1 MEKQLAIEFLHF
13 VTQYG
18 FTYVGHSNLTKPY
31 TYSFINDGYDPSSRF
46 IVPANK
52 ERLTSIELFEMFMEN
67 KEGLDKGFLF
77 DNVL

>member
-18 FTYVGHSNLTKPY
+18 FTYVGHHDLTKPY

-46 IVPANK
+46 VVPNNK
-52 ERLTSIELFEMFMEN
+52 ERLTSIELFEMFIDN
-67 KEGLDKGFLF
+67 REGLDKGFLF
-77 DNVL
+77 DNEG